1 MIGKIVYKSSFE
13 SLASLPIPEAL
24 SILHTANKFMFD
36 SLRTRILSSLDLA
49 SLDPWQQ
56 YAVAVDHGL
65 DDWLLT
71 SFIGICSLIEAPSM
85 KNVQEFARRNEW
97 DDYIKISAIREDY
110 RARLFLYAFTAN
122 QIHPYSTTTG
132 SELSIFSGCET
143 GGATCRN
150 RIKVVL
156 VSLFRDGPG
165 HPYLATVGEHP
176 AKTIH
181 ELVLQATRQ
190 KAEPSSN
197 RICNTC
203 CGKEGKLMA
212 DALGHEQ
219 LKAELKKLLQL

>member
-24 SILHTANKFMFD
+24 SILYTANKFMFD
-36 SLRTRILSSLDLA
+36 DLRTRILSSLDLA

-56 YAVAVDHGL
+56 YAVAVDHVL
-65 DDWLLT
+65 EDWLLT
-71 SFIGICSLIEAPSM
+71 SYVGICSLIESPAM
-85 KNVQEFARRNEW
+85 KNIQEFARRNEW
-97 DDYIKISAIREDY
+97 DDYIKASAIREDY
-110 RARLFLYAFTAN
+110 RSRLFVYAFTTN
-122 QIHPYSTTTG
+122 QVHPYSTTSGT
-132 SELSIFSGCET
+132 ELSIFSGCENSA
-143 GGATCRN
+143 GACRN
-150 RIKVVL
+150 RIKAVL
-156 VSLFRDGPG
+156 VSLFSNGPG
-165 HPYLATVGEHP
+165 HPYLTTVGERP
-176 AKTIH
+176 PRTVH

-203 CGKEGKLMA
+203 CGKEGRLVA

>member
-1 MIGKIVYKSSFE
+1 
-13 SLASLPIPEAL
+13 
-24 SILHTANKFMFD
+24 MFD
-36 SLRTRILSSLDLA
+36 ALRTRILSSLDLA

-71 SFIGICSLIEAPSM
+71 SFVGICSLIEAPSM

-110 RARLFLYAFTAN
+110 RSRLFVYAFTSS
-122 QIHPYSTTTG
+122 QVHPYSTTSN
-132 SELSIFSGCET
+132 SELAIFTGCET
-143 GGATCRN
+143 RSTGCRD
-150 RIKVVL
+150 RIKAVL
-156 VSLFRDGPG
+156 VSLFSNGPG
-165 HPYLATVGEHP
+165 HPYLTAVGGSSP
-176 AKTIH
+176 RTIH
-181 ELVLQATRQ
+181 ELVLQATRL

-197 RICNTC
+197 RLCNTC
-203 CGKEGKLMA
+203 CGKEDRLVA